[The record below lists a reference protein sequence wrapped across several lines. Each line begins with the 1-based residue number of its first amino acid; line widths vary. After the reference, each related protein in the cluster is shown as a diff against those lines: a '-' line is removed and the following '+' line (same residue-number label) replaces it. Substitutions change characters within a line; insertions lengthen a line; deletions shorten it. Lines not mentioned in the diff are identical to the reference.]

1 MFNPRPLTSHPVDVA
16 VAVGE
21 DAELPNASAGAALE
35 NKLEK
40 EKTIPNATAVSAL
53 RTRTSS
59 APAPVDVAHG
69 RSDDS
74 GGSPRTA
81 QPHLVNSSP
90 MWGVDAAETT
100 TTPRHAEAP
109 RYFLETLDVILGVM
123 VTRVET
129 TTRGLVTACVAGNA
143 ARANVVSIM
152 VEQTRVSAR
161 GAMFRTPLFARQ
173 AHFWPKTCLS
183 ADKCTQS

>member
-1 MFNPRPLTSHPVDVA
+1 MFVPRPLTSHPVDVA

-59 APAPVDVAHG
+59 APAHVDVAHG

-161 GAMFRTPLFARQ
+161 GAMFRHTSG
-173 AHFWPKTCLS
+173 PKPV
-183 ADKCTQS
+183 